1 MPLLS
6 LSPLPSL
13 SPLLP
18 AASSGP
24 FASSEVDPTSLSLP
38 CGQVAVKASLVKISS
53 IFSFV
58 ESISEASSDVS
69 IGDCSLSVPLQQQLI
84 SSNKKVRDSPAALG
98 VWAMAGVCA
107 GPWRPGRWALGRGVG
122 AGGAERGGGPSQ
134 RPDTTRSCRACVCDC
149 RVGSLYL
156 CLSYAPDAAHFFLSR
171 KPAAGRWI
179 AK

>member
-1 MPLLS
+1 MS
-6 LSPLPSL
+6 ASACS
-13 SPLLP
+13 SWRRTTSRMSR
-18 AASSGP
+18 ASSG
-24 FASSEVDPTSLSLP
+24 AAD
-38 CGQVAVKASLVKISS
+38 VAVKASLVKISS

-69 IGDCSLSVPLQQQLI
+69 IGHCSLSVPLQQQLI

-98 VWAMAGVCA
+98 VWAVAGVCA

-149 RVGSLYL
+149 RVGTN
-156 CLSYAPDAAHFFLSR
+156 APLEELQ
-171 KPAAGRWI
+171 AGLT
-179 AK
+179 